1 MSDSTAAP
9 QVFCKKMSGVYF
21 SAISHCLRFQSRRR
35 IRCSTFAYIILC
47 NCSLYTLYPPVR
59 PPCIVRRYQQPK
71 RISPTNRIRR
81 ILKQIHSAPQP
92 NRILTNESSRD
103 LCKIPPKSP
112 KFPPKTFRGFSM
124 STFFQQTAQA
134 MIAKHIDRFPLLKL
148 DQVID
153 WHPIEQ
159 YRKDHTIPSLP
170 THWGGRKCTVST
182 KTANLST
189 ASTPTDNAATAN
201 ATATAAL
208 P

>member
-1 MSDSTAAP
+1 MIFNFVRYMHFKCTISPRIDTGHLRKYMSDSTAAS

-103 LCKIPPKSP
+103 LCKIPPQNPLNSHP
-112 KFPPKTFRGFSM
+112 RHLGDFP
-124 STFFQQTAQA
+124 
-134 MIAKHIDRFPLLKL
+134 
-148 DQVID
+148 
-153 WHPIEQ
+153 
-159 YRKDHTIPSLP
+159 
-170 THWGGRKCTVST
+170 
-182 KTANLST
+182 
-189 ASTPTDNAATAN
+189 
-201 ATATAAL
+201 
-208 P
+208 

>member
-1 MSDSTAAP
+1 
-9 QVFCKKMSGVYF
+9 
-21 SAISHCLRFQSRRR
+21 
-35 IRCSTFAYIILC
+35 
-47 NCSLYTLYPPVR
+47 
-59 PPCIVRRYQQPK
+59 
-71 RISPTNRIRR
+71 
-81 ILKQIHSAPQP
+81 
-92 NRILTNESSRD
+92 
-103 LCKIPPKSP
+103 
-112 KFPPKTFRGFSM
+112 M